1 MIMMSEKRF
10 AIVGK
15 EFGGYTEGYAYIIR
29 DNSIVCE
36 PHRWRQ
42 WSVWEDKEDAEDLC
56 DLLNKQD
63 EKIKVLQNSREIM
76 NERLSEEN
84 KCDYKKAIIEFCK
97 FMHIDSSLLEIMV
110 DEFLQEVF

>member
-1 MIMMSEKRF
+1 MSEEKRF
-10 AIVGK
+10 DIVGK
-15 EFGGYTEGYAYIIR
+15 EFVGYTEGYAYIIR

-42 WSVWEDKEDAEDLC
+42 WSVWEDKEDVEELC
-56 DLLNKQD
+56 DLLNEQD
-63 EKIKVLQNSREIM
+63 EKIKVLQNSWEIM
-76 NERLSEEN
+76 NQRLYEKN

-97 FMHIDSSLLEIMV
+97 FMNINTPLLDVMV